1 MWLCCLEIK
10 PLSTYYWDYQS
21 TQPNNI
27 THNSA
32 LMISQKVLILL
43 IRHVAT
49 VHVISHRGTHKYDGP
64 IGPTHM
70 SILIHLI
77 FGFLSPLGID
87 PQIAQFSLTAQF
99 ECHRG
104 SSRTHQWTRSEF
116 AAFDNVSA
124 HSARATY
131 K

>member
-1 MWLCCLEIK
+1 
-10 PLSTYYWDYQS
+10 
-21 TQPNNI
+21 
-27 THNSA
+27 
-32 LMISQKVLILL
+32 MISQKVLILL

-70 SILIHLI
+70 SMLIHLI